1 MHGRSFQ
8 SVQEVLRVRLKDSIG
23 PWGGGGVR
31 AITPRGPITGA
42 TYLLSPPN
50 RSWAPWRPAWA
61 PDRSIFY
68 QVSGPRGT
76 DQGPA
81 GSIRALQN
89 EPGPHGMGPQDESG
103 SRKIDQGPQ
112 DESGPCGSNQGP
124 ARRIRASRDKAG
136 PRETDEG
143 RQDKVGLR
151 RTNQGPIDKAGKTN
165 QGAAGRIRPSQDE
178 SGPHVTDQGR
188 SKGPHRSFF

>member
-1 MHGRSFQ
+1 M
-8 SVQEVLRVRLKDSIG
+8 QEVLRVRLKDSIG
-23 PWGGGGVR
+23 PWGGGG
-31 AITPRGPITGA
+31 AFGPLPQGGQSPGP
-42 TYLLSPPN
+42 TYLLPPPN
-50 RSWAPWRPAWA
+50 RSWA

-112 DESGPCGSNQGP
+112 DKESGPCGTNQGP

-178 SGPHVTDQGR
+178 SGPHVTDQGSPGR
-188 SKGPHRSFF
+188 SKGPHRSFFKK